1 MNQLTFRQL
10 TKNDWKDI
18 CDWWRVWWRN
28 DHTYEDMLDPK
39 NGFFPANGE
48 GGYIVECDGEK
59 IVAGFLY
66 LTNAKL
72 ACFTYMV
79 SNYKYKK
86 PNRRQ
91 AIDLLINGAEQITK
105 KLGCNYIFTVTN
117 NHYVQKYHKEAGWSA
132 SRLPSLE
139 LIKKL

>member
-10 TKNDWKDI
+10 TKDDWEDI

-79 SNYKYKK
+79 SKLTYFFRFDVYMKYK
-86 PNRRQ
+86 
-91 AIDLLINGAEQITK
+91 IT
-105 KLGCNYIFTVTN
+105 FTYLDCFSN
-117 NHYVQKYHKEAGWSA
+117 
-132 SRLPSLE
+132 
-139 LIKKL
+139 